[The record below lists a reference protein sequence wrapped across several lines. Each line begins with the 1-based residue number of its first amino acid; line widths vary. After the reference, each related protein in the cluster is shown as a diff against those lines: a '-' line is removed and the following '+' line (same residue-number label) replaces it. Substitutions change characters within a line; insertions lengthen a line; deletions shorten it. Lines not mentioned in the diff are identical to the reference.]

1 MLNLSTI
8 IRDPRVRAAFE
19 RAEKGQGGALT
30 VPATPPKAPKPN
42 PPAAAAALIP
52 A

>member
-1 MLNLSTI
+1 MLNLSQI

-30 VPATPPKAPKPN
+30 VPAVPPKSH